1 MKYKIAVLSDSHG
14 NASALKAVLDDA
26 KEAGA
31 DEFWSLGDIAFGG
44 AGSEECFQLLES
56 VNTTQYLMGNW
67 EASYNEVMDKSQID
81 LSGPGDV
88 YFLMLARYDYQR
100 FSKGRNDQLR
110 TLPMTARKHIL
121 DRFFS
126 LSHNLPN
133 KNFGHELLATADQK
147 NFDQIVTDPTVDAA
161 LFAHIHMPLWRYTS
175 SGQLVLNPGSV
186 GQTWF
191 TRPHF
196 LRNRDASYLLL
207 TISEKGIID
216 FDFRRIP
223 FDIEKELAFAS
234 ANGYPYVDLY
244 QKLLTTGYAS
254 THDQALLAKV
264 NQERGYKELAA
275 EFVHSLP

>member
-110 TLPMTARKHIL
+110 TLAMTARKHIL
-121 DRFFS
+121 DRFF
-126 LSHNLPN
+126 
-133 KNFGHELLATADQK
+133 FALA
-147 NFDQIVTDPTVDAA
+147 
-161 LFAHIHMPLWRYTS
+161 
-175 SGQLVLNPGSV
+175 
-186 GQTWF
+186 
-191 TRPHF
+191 
-196 LRNRDASYLLL
+196 
-207 TISEKGIID
+207 
-216 FDFRRIP
+216 
-223 FDIEKELAFAS
+223 
-234 ANGYPYVDLY
+234 
-244 QKLLTTGYAS
+244 
-254 THDQALLAKV
+254 
-264 NQERGYKELAA
+264 
-275 EFVHSLP
+275 

>member
-1 MKYKIAVLSDSHG
+1 MKYRIAVLSDSHG
-14 NASALKAVLDDA
+14 NASALKAVIGDA

-67 EASYNEVMDKSQID
+67 EASYNEVMAKSQID
-81 LSGPGDV
+81 LSDPSDV

-100 FSKGRNDQLR
+100 FSKERNQQLR
-110 TLPMTARKHIL
+110 DLPMTGRKQVM
-121 DRFFS
+121 DRIFS
-126 LSHNLPN
+126 LSHNLPT
-133 KNFGHELLATADQK
+133 KNFGHELLATEDQK

-207 TISEKGIID
+207 TISEKGIIGV
-216 FDFRRIP
+216 DFRRIS
-223 FDIEKELAFAS
+223 FDVEKELAFA
-234 ANGYPYVDLY
+234 ADQHYPYVDLY
-244 QKLLTTGYAS
+244 RKLLTTGYAS
-254 THDQALLAKV
+254 THDAKLLAKV
-264 NQERGYKELAA
+264 NKERGYRELAA
-275 EFVHSLP
+275 EFVDSLP

>member
-1 MKYKIAVLSDSHG
+1 M
-14 NASALKAVLDDA
+14 
-26 KEAGA
+26 
-31 DEFWSLGDIAFGG
+31 
-44 AGSEECFQLLES
+44 
-56 VNTTQYLMGNW
+56 
-67 EASYNEVMDKSQID
+67 
-81 LSGPGDV
+81 
-88 YFLMLARYDYQR
+88 
-100 FSKGRNDQLR
+100 
-110 TLPMTARKHIL
+110 
-121 DRFFS
+121 
-126 LSHNLPN
+126 PN